1 MAKRPLLHLV
11 LFVLTVASTYWVGGA
26 LYSLSIMAI
35 LLSHEMGHYV
45 VSRHYGVPATLPYF
59 IPFPPSP
66 FGTFGAVIK
75 MKGVIL
81 NKRSLFDIGVAGPLC
96 GFVLS
101 VPAACIGV
109 HLSMVVQVAKVT
121 SPMLELGDPLLFR
134 LLEWYMVRNLPPTHE
149 LVLHPIGYA
158 AWVGLFVTAL
168 NLLPVGQLDGGH
180 IIYAVFGEKSAWVY
194 RALIPLL
201 LVLAFF
207 YNAGWLVLV
216 ILLLVFGVHHPPPLD
231 GETPLN
237 RGRKVMAF
245 VVLLVFVLS
254 FTPAPFPGSSLKGL
268 LLKALAK

>member
-1 MAKRPLLHLV
+1 VTKRPYLHLV

-45 VSRHYGVPATLPYF
+45 ASRRYGVPATLPYF

-75 MKGVIL
+75 MRGVIV

-96 GFVLS
+96 GFILA

-109 HLSMVVQVAKVT
+109 HLSTVVRVAKVT
-121 SPMLELGDPLLFR
+121 SPLLELGDPLLFR
-134 LLEWYMVRNLPPTHE
+134 LLEWYMVRNLPPTYE
-149 LVLHPIGYA
+149 LVLHPVGYA

-180 IIYAVFGEKSAWVY
+180 IVYAVFGERSAWVY
-194 RALIPLL
+194 RALIPIL

-216 ILLLVFGVHHPPPLD
+216 ILLLVFGIHHPRPLD
-231 GETPLN
+231 EETPLN
-237 RGRKVMAF
+237 RGRKAIAF
-245 VVLLVFVLS
+245 VMLLVFVLS

-268 LLKALAK
+268 LLKVLAR